1 MPCMDCPV
9 CNWPLKHRLQWVTH
23 GYACA
28 IWRCESCESDIT
40 AKTPESKF
48 RNFIPTEAAD
58 LTISEQ
64 EQCLS
69 ILSAIRATL
78 ADARPSALKA
88 QLEEVLNDGE

>member
-1 MPCMDCPV
+1 MQLASQASASMGHV
-9 CNWPLKHRLQWVTH
+9 H
-23 GYACA
+23 GYVVLSGVVNPVNQTSQPKRLSPSSKLCA
-28 IWRCESCESDIT
+28 
-40 AKTPESKF
+40 
-48 RNFIPTEAAD
+48 TEAQD

-78 ADARPSALKA
+78 ADARPSALKS